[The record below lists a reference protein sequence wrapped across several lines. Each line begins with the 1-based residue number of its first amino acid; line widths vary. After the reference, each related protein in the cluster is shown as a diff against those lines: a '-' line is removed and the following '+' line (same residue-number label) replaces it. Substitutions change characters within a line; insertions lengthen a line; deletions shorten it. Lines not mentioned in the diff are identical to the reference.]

1 MSYEVV
7 FDIETK
13 NTFQDVGAYDASLL
27 SVSFV
32 GAYRSDTGEY
42 LSYFEEDLPKLWP
55 LLEHADR
62 LIGYNSLSFDIPC
75 LNRYYA
81 GDLKKIPHLDLLKK
95 IEVSLGFRCKLDDVA
110 KSTLGVGKTGHGLDA
125 VKYWNNGELDKLKK
139 YCLDDVRITKDLY
152 EYGKKNGHVKLV
164 DRVGVSRE
172 LVVDFSMPEHTDKKV
187 SLTLGI

>member
-1 MSYEVV
+1 MAYEVV

-55 LLEHADR
+55 LLENADR

-81 GDLKKIPHLDLLKK
+81 GDLKKIPHLDLMRK
-95 IEVSLGFRCKLDDVA
+95 IEATLGFRCKLDDVA
-110 KSTLGVGKTGHGLDA
+110 KATIGEGKTGHGLDA
-125 VKYWNNGELDKLKK
+125 VRYWNNGELDKLAK
-139 YCLDDVRITKDLY
+139 YCLDDVRITKDVY
-152 EYGKKNGHVKLV
+152 EYGKKNGFVKLA
-164 DRVGVSRE
+164 DRVGVMRD
-172 LVVDFSMPEHTDKKV
+172 LAVDFSVPKEESGKV